1 MGYAI
6 LALVLLAADQ
16 VVKLWVV
23 NNLALF
29 ETRPFLPGF
38 LELKYVQN
46 TGGGWS
52 VLSEHTW
59 FLSLMTVLIVI
70 AVAWL
75 LLRRIVRHPLGMFAC
90 TLILA
95 GGLGNLADRLRLGYV
110 VDMFHFQFVDF
121 PVFNVADMC
130 IVCGMILGA
139 AYYLFLYDKV
149 DAPGKEA
156 DHGDHSPDSGQ

>member
-23 NNLALF
+23 NNLELF

-59 FLSLMTVLIVI
+59 FLSLMTILIVI

-75 LLRRIVRHPLGMFAC
+75 MLRRIVRHPLGMFAC

-95 GGLGNLADRLRLGYV
+95 GGLGNLVDRLRLGYV
-110 VDMFHFQFVDF
+110 VDMFNFQFINF

-139 AYYLFLYDKV
+139 IYYLFLYDKV

-156 DHGDHSPDSGQ
+156 DHGDHSPDSEQ